1 MSTVLTYGYQPQDV
15 ELILGMTKWFWMP
28 TNTGDLVRAVSVNSA
43 AASYWISGYTLI
55 NILIFVAI
63 ARIIKDIII
72 AAFPLRGNGNR
83 YAMLVGYYNT
93 NDQVSV
99 IITAFSYCWK
109 CLVHIKGDG
118 LWGIDWGT
126 FGLGISLVLFAS
138 ALLVTN
144 SFGSIYITGQLR
156 LGNVARVAPQ
166 SIYYPDLNYAPIL
179 EQPSASHYFQSPACI
194 RSTSELSEAKVILKD
209 SYKFLF
215 SREWVPGKNAS
226 ESLPSITFDYRYT
239 IKGHEFGFQRAPDLE
254 YKVHGTCKTEYSFF
268 DKNVRGQ
275 DQYILWDD
283 RENHQYAI
291 DPENYTLPFV
301 EFINFNQSHTDIIK
315 KFAMLPHTVGR
326 RSSTENLEDPWY
338 LTEQNDGKDS
348 DYFGYKIKT
357 GRPPIVCQ
365 QSDTWGYRGG
375 VVHSVTNLEH
385 LVNTTGLKMHKLLWR
400 GLLQAEFAYPSVLTV
415 GQTLGY
421 SALAV
426 SSNAI
431 PFSGRFE
438 VKNASIREDLER
450 IVLSTLVYSR
460 DVLRTMALIPKER
473 RKLYDLPNLLAEDGV
488 HVPDEVADFVI
499 RSANVTTMS
508 VKALIATPIIC
519 LVLWIFIAM
528 RGSLLFADVLDNIRN
543 DSYRSRFVQ
552 RTIALSSIQLYRYL
566 DEQLSGERRWS
577 GRLSFTPYIKDVSGR
592 YARQVCEFE
601 VIPVSACITVPE
613 PAITPPLSSRST
625 SSSKES
631 SIDIESQPSFQAP
644 NLGRRATEF
653 SRPFRTPYA
662 RPALVPVYEHS
673 MVKSSKDVRDA
684 ASCIRTAEYRS
695 SGNRYELAMTRYWRP
710 NPQRS
715 GGNVGWGQ
723 IQKECE

>member
-28 TNTGDLVRAVSVNSA
+28 ANTGDLVRAVSLHSSV
-43 AASYWISGYTLI
+43 ASYWISGYTLI

-72 AAFPLRGNGNR
+72 ALFPLRGNGNR

-99 IITAFSYCWK
+99 IITASSYCWK

-126 FGLGISLVLFAS
+126 FGLGISLVLFAA
-138 ALLVTN
+138 ALLVAN
-144 SFGSIYITGQLR
+144 SFGSIYVTGQLR
-156 LGNVARVAPQ
+156 LGNLARVAPQ
-166 SIYYPDLNYAPIL
+166 SIYYPDLNFAGSL
-179 EQPSASHYFQSPACI
+179 DRPSASHYFQLPACI
-194 RSTSELSEAKVILKD
+194 RSSSELSEAKDILKD
-209 SYKFLF
+209 SYKFELK
-215 SREWVPGKNAS
+215 REWVPGQNAS
-226 ESLPSITFDYRYT
+226 ERLPSITFDYQYT

-254 YKVHGTCKTEYSFF
+254 YKVHGICKTEYSYF
-268 DKNVRGQ
+268 DKTFRGQ
-275 DQYILWDD
+275 EQYILWDD
-283 RENHQYAI
+283 KANHQYAI
-291 DPENYTLPFV
+291 EPENYTLPFV
-301 EFINFNQSHTDIIK
+301 EFVNFNQSHTDIVK
-315 KFAMLPHTVGR
+315 KFAMLPHVVGR

-338 LTEQNDGKDS
+338 LTEPNDGKDR
-348 DYFGYKIKT
+348 DFFPYKIKT

-365 QSDTWGYRGG
+365 QSDTWGYRGQK
-375 VVHSVTNLEH
+375 VDSVTNLEH
-385 LVNTTGLKMHKLLWR
+385 LVNITGLPIHRAYWG

-438 VKNASIREDLER
+438 VKNASIKEDLER

-473 RKLYDLPNLLAEDGV
+473 RKLYNLPNLLSEDGIN
-488 HVPDEVADFVI
+488 VPDEVADFVI

-528 RGSLLFADVLDNIRN
+528 RGSLLFADILDNIRN
-543 DSYRSRFVQ
+543 NSYRSRFVQ

-577 GRLSFTPYIKDVSGR
+577 GRLSFTPYIKDVSGG
-592 YARQVCEFE
+592 YDRQVSEFE

-613 PAITPPLSSRST
+613 PAVTPPLSSRST

-631 SIDIESQPSFQAP
+631 SINTDSQPYFQAP
-644 NLGRRATEF
+644 DLGRRATEF

-662 RPALVPVYEHS
+662 RPALVPVYEHI
-673 MVKSSKDVRDA
+673 MVESSKDLRDP
-684 ASCIRTAEYRS
+684 ASRIRTADYRS
-695 SGNRYELAMTRYWRP
+695 SGNRYELTMTRYWRP

-715 GGNVGWGQ
+715 GGHVGWDR
-723 IQKECE
+723 IQRECE